1 MKPLLFVLP
10 AVACLVA
17 VVAWGVMALN
27 GAGSHGRV
35 YRVAEAHILLIHTP
49 KLWVRR
55 SLLVRGRLD
64 GCSPAPAPCS
74 IWQPRLFDPD
84 QPTVRTALPVER
96 ATDTRGLFL
105 QTLLAYLFPKAR
117 LPQWGSLGTFRVQV
131 RATPIAHCAT
141 GACDTFIN
149 FDAFACDSSACY
161 TALVTDAGPL

>member
-1 MKPLLFVLP
+1 
-10 AVACLVA
+10 
-17 VVAWGVMALN
+17 MALN

-84 QPTVRTALPVER
+84 QPTVRTALPIER
-96 ATDTRGLFL
+96 AADTRGLFL

-117 LPQWGSLGTFRVQV
+117 LPQWGSLGAGWSGWGGKWARE
-131 RATPIAHCAT
+131 
-141 GACDTFIN
+141 CDMGEERREFGRRW
-149 FDAFACDSSACY
+149 C
-161 TALVTDAGPL
+161 AGPLVSVAVQACPGAEPSADAPDGVLPHQMGR